1 MSGIPLSFQG
11 EAMPT
16 RRDFL
21 ALAASAAAVGMA
33 PRVFGQAATA
43 PADVERPLGWAV
55 VGIGSLTT
63 GQILPAIANCKKS
76 KLVAL
81 VTGHP
86 QKAVPIV
93 AKFGLNP
100 ANVYSYETYDK
111 LAENP
116 AVDVI
121 YIVLPNGMHAEYTIR
136 GVKAGK
142 HVLCEKPMAN
152 NSVECQQMIDAAK
165 AAKRQLMIAY
175 RIRREPNNM
184 KAIELCRDGSLG
196 KPQLM
201 MSDHGFWMGNPTV
214 WRLNKKLAGGGPI
227 MDIGIYGLNAARY
240 LTGEEPVSVTA
251 QQIDNPTDP
260 RFKEVEEGMV
270 WTMKFPSGVL
280 ATLSTSYNI
289 RSTNR
294 IRMVFDKG
302 MFDLEPATG
311 YHGIQL
317 RAPNLIKLPDI
328 DQFVAQMDYFSD
340 CVVNGREPITPGE
353 EGLRDIR
360 IIEAIYE
367 AARTG
372 QTVNVT

>member
-21 ALAASAAAVGMA
+21 ALAASAAAVRMA

-43 PADVERPLGWAV
+43 PADAERPLGWAV
-55 VGIGSLTT
+55 VGIGSLTM

-152 NSVECQQMIDAAK
+152 TSAECRQMIDAAK

-175 RIRREPNNM
+175 RVRREPNNM

-201 MSDHGFWMGNPTV
+201 MSDHGFWMGNPAV

-251 QQIDNPTDP
+251 QQIDNPSDP

-270 WTMKFPSGVL
+270 WTMRFPSGVL

-317 RAPNLIKLPDI
+317 RAPNPIKLPDI

-372 QTVNVT
+372 QRVNLT